1 MNVSQN
7 LTPSP
12 LDQLVIAPDF
22 VHVLLSLLELDFVS
36 LTLLR
41 SSLQLAMVM
50 MLYLTK
56 YAIWQSSSGFAPS
69 LHLHS
74 IDF

>member
-50 MLYLTK
+50 ML
-56 YAIWQSSSGFAPS
+56 
-69 LHLHS
+69 
-74 IDF
+74 